1 MFREP
6 NKKFMF
12 DRYNTAISDGETWN
26 KTKCLR
32 KTVSHIS
39 KPIFL
44 THVLKSRALLTLS
57 ANCVLNWYERNTTP
71 NQKPYF
77 FACFVHMVFVSAFTL
92 VSVMQVQLRC
102 ISLFSCSTCVFDL
115 RCPLSIICVFAPICL
130 SFARS
135 PEISSAC
142 CFCEFMVSVIIL
154 HINSLYV
161 APRFYFSDS
170 FRSHI
175 I

>member
-39 KPIFL
+39 KPIFF

-77 FACFVHMVFVSAFTL
+77 FLSVSFTWCLCLHLRLFLWCKFNCVVYRSFRALHAFSIYVARCRLFVFLLLSVSLSLVRPKLVLHAVFVNLWF
-92 VSVMQVQLRC
+92 Q
-102 ISLFSCSTCVFDL
+102 
-115 RCPLSIICVFAPICL
+115 
-130 SFARS
+130 
-135 PEISSAC
+135 
-142 CFCEFMVSVIIL
+142 
-154 HINSLYV
+154 
-161 APRFYFSDS
+161 
-170 FRSHI
+170 
-175 I
+175 